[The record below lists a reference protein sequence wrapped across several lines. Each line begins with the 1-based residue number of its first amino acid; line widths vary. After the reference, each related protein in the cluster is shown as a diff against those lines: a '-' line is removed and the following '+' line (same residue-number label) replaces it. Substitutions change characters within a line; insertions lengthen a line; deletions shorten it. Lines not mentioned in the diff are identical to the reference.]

1 MLANDPVLAIYIALK
16 GFPIASPIVPTA
28 KFLCMHPE
36 TGLDSQYQRQ
46 QESEKKIARR
56 RSAME
61 AKVFSTRY
69 PQEWPAK

>member
-1 MLANDPVLAIYIALK
+1 
-16 GFPIASPIVPTA
+16 
-28 KFLCMHPE
+28 MHPE